1 MRRYKVAKK
10 GFASSIGNA
19 LEGRSLSSDTVD
31 QDTEVKELKKA
42 ITNQSNEE
50 QSTESKEA
58 NNKITKKAVTKK
70 SATKSKT
77 KEYTAIGFNL
87 TFEDARYIHRASIRY
102 GMSKEKLFDA
112 IFNEMLDYEI
122 DENDPDYILFSERF
136 KKESRCTTRIDVDL
150 YKKMQK
156 TAANNYLKINGY
168 INYVIRKY
176 RLKNKPL

>member
-1 MRRYKVAKK
+1 MAKK
-10 GFASSIGNA
+10 GFASSIGSA
-19 LEGRSLSSDTVD
+19 LEGRGLSSDIID

-50 QSTESKEA
+50 QGIKSKET
-58 NNKITKKAVTKK
+58 NNKIIQKAVTKK
-70 SATKSKT
+70 SATKPKNEE

-102 GMSKEKLFDA
+102 GISKEKLFDT